1 MISSTCSWSRPKENY
16 EYQTASFQTLTF
28 QLSGMAAAAVKQ
40 SFPDITK
47 SAEDNRDYRG
57 LELQN
62 GLKVGKSH

>member
-1 MISSTCSWSRPKENY
+1 MTSASSL
-16 EYQTASFQTLTF
+16 QTLTF
-28 QLSGMAAAAVKQ
+28 QLSGMAAAIKQ